1 MTDHKRICLKNGHV
15 WPGAGAALVEG
26 GLLIKGDQI
35 EAVFGLAEAEA
46 AAASADEVIDVTGM
60 VLMPPLVD
68 CHVHSNSTLLRGT
81 ENSLPLELWSYYA
94 INYGRGSTDEGIRHA
109 ALLTNIEMIR
119 GGIGGYIDHFPQTQ
133 RAAFAIEA
141 HARSGLRIGFAPF
154 FADMWDE
161 DILEIPLDRDVVRR
175 IAPLAPRR
183 REDIHAAYLDLHSR
197 LKSEGDGRLTLLAG
211 PNSPQRCSE
220 TLWELWKKLQ
230 EELDVGSH
238 THLLETLPQ
247 ANAAWKRW
255 PEGVVK
261 ALDDSGLLHD
271 RLSVAHGIWIDDNE
285 RDMLAE
291 CGVTVSHNPISNAML
306 GSGRRR
312 LREDLDAGV
321 KIALGTDCSNTGG
334 RHDLFEVMRH
344 MLVSGRDPG
353 SDFEMWLTP
362 DEVLS
367 AATTNGA
374 GSLNSGKSH
383 GFLKAGA
390 AADVL
395 VLATQ
400 RYGLSASAP
409 NLNSLVVHS
418 DPRNVVSLMVD
429 GIWVLRDGKILAFD
443 EAEVLENASL
453 YANDLREEAI
463 ERAKDIQSLHAD
475 YAAWQQ
481 GVFSAHQCPCCNK
494 TTPPGTQNFRC
505 DATQSTR

>member
-26 GLLIKGDQI
+26 GLLIKGNQI
-35 EAVFGLAEAEA
+35 EAVFGPGEAEA
-46 AAASADEVIDVTGM
+46 AAASSDEVIDVNGM

-68 CHVHSNSTLLRGT
+68 GHVHSNSTLLRGT

-109 ALLTNIEMIR
+109 ALLTDIEMIR
-119 GGIGGYIDHFPQTQ
+119 GGIGGYIDHFPQTH
-133 RAAFAIEA
+133 RSAFAIEA
-141 HARSGLRIGFAPF
+141 HARSGLRVGFAPF

-161 DILEIPLDRDVVRR
+161 DILEIPLDWNVVRR

-183 REDIHAAYLDLHSR
+183 PEDIHAAYLNLHSL
-197 LKSEGDGRLTLLAG
+197 LKSEGEGRLTLLAG
-211 PNSPQRCSE
+211 PNSPQRCSA

-230 EELDVGSH
+230 NELDIGSH

-255 PEGVVK
+255 PDGAVK
-261 ALDDSGLLHD
+261 ALDGSGLLHD
-271 RLSVAHGIWIDDNE
+271 RLSVAHGIWIDDSE
-285 RDMLAE
+285 RDLLAE
-291 CGVTVSHNPISNAML
+291 RGVTVSHNPISNAML

-312 LREDLDAGV
+312 LRDDLDAGL

-344 MLVSGRDPG
+344 MLVAGRNPG
-353 SDFEMWLTP
+353 SDFETWLTP

-367 AATTNGA
+367 AATTHGA
-374 GSLNSGKSH
+374 GSLNSGNSH
-383 GFLKAGA
+383 GFLKGGT

-418 DPRNVVSLMVD
+418 DPRNVVSLMID
-429 GIWVLRDGKILAFD
+429 GKWILRDGRIVAFD
-443 EAEVLENASL
+443 EAEVLENASR
-453 YANDLREEAI
+453 YADDLRLEAV
-463 ERAKDIQSLHAD
+463 EHAGDIKSLHAD
-475 YAAWQQ
+475 YAAWQR
-481 GVFSAHQCPCCNK
+481 GVFSAHQCRHCNK

-505 DATQSTR
+505 DPT